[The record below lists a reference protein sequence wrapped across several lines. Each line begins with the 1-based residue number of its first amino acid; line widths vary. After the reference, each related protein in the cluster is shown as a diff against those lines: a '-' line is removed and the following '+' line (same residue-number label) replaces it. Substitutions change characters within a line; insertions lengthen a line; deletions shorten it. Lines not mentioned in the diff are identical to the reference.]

1 MQKDVRKLNDK
12 ANTCLEQMEF
22 QVKFL
27 DDDAS
32 IQDKDLVM
40 TKVGHFLHSLI
51 MTEDINTFQTG
62 SHLEH
67 LFKAHA
73 WEKDMLKIVEKVE
86 RGMVKN
92 GPKLSKMLHG
102 LELTA
107 KFLDDDFEGRV
118 EALGPPTA

>member
-73 WEKDMLKIVEKVE
+73 WEKDMHPKSNSKGDNMNVPT
-86 RGMVKN
+86 RG
-92 GPKLSKMLHG
+92 
-102 LELTA
+102 A
-107 KFLDDDFEGRV
+107 WC
-118 EALGPPTA
+118 